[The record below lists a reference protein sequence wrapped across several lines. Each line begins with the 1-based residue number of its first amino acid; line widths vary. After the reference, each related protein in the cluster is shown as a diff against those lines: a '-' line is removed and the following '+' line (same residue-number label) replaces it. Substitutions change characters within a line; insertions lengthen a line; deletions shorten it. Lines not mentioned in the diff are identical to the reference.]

1 MDNKLN
7 VILGKLKNWKELK
20 DNIESHGIILFGSYM
35 PKDVSGRK
43 YVIISW
49 NRIGKNR
56 GAFLNKIYGVK
67 IKGKRYSGLL
77 ENSRGR
83 KLGKSTIM
91 IPVEHREEIFSLIKK
106 YKVDAKVFEIWH
118 EDR

>member
-91 IPVEHREEIFSLIKK
+91 IPVENRKEFFDLIKK
-106 YKVDAKVFEIWH
+106 YEADARIIEVYYAEH
-118 EDR
+118 